1 MDNQK
6 FGQFIQRLRK
16 EKGWT
21 QLELAEKLHVTDK
34 AVSKWERGAGFP
46 DIKMIE
52 PLARALD
59 VSILE
64 IMCSEKNEKTVQLEK
79 TEEAINN
86 VLDVVSYQRKIER
99 RNILLTVIIMSVAI
113 MTVFIFD
120 TSQGIGFVM
129 VCMPCIFLI
138 CGIYLIVL
146 SVYRAK
152 RKRPYLKIL
161 ALGLLS
167 LLIPI
172 LTMLMLYLGA
182 LAGGPVPT

>member
-6 FGQFIQRLRK
+6 FGQFIQHLRK

-64 IMCSEKNEKTVQLEK
+64 IMCSEKNEKTVQTEK
-79 TEEAINN
+79 SEEAIHN
-86 VLDVVSYQRKIER
+86 VIDVAGYQKKIER
-99 RNILLTVIIMSVAI
+99 RNILLTVILLSVVV

-120 TSQGIGFVM
+120 NTQGIGFVM
-129 VCMPCIFLI
+129 VCMPCICFI
-138 CGIYLIVL
+138 CGMYLVIL
-146 SVYRAK
+146 SIYRA
-152 RKRPYLKIL
+152 RKKMTYFRIL
-161 ALGLLS
+161 VCGLLT
-167 LLIPI
+167 LLVPI
-172 LTMLMLYLGA
+172 VIMLILYLGV

>member
-21 QLELAEKLHVTDK
+21 QLELAEKLNVTDK
-34 AVSKWERGAGFP
+34 AVSKWERGVGFP

-52 PLARALD
+52 PLARTLD

-64 IMCSEKNEKTVQLEK
+64 IMCSEKNEKTVQSEK
-79 TEEAINN
+79 TKEAIND

-99 RNILLTVIIMSVAI
+99 KNNLLAVIILSIVS

-120 TSQGIGFVM
+120 TAQGIGFM
-129 VCMPCIFLI
+129 LACMPCICLV
-138 CGIYLIVL
+138 CGMYLVVL
-146 SVYRAK
+146 SIYRAK
-152 RKRPYLKIL
+152 KKRPYLKIL
-161 ALGLLS
+161 ALGLLA
-167 LLIPI
+167 LLIPV
-172 LTMLMLYLGA
+172 LTMFMLYLGA

>member
-6 FGQFIQRLRK
+6 FGQFIQSLRK

-52 PLARALD
+52 PLARTLD
-59 VSILE
+59 VSVLE
-64 IMCSEKNEKTVQLEK
+64 IMCSEKNEKTVQ
-79 TEEAINN
+79 TEESKEAIHNII
-86 VLDVVSYQRKIER
+86 DVAGYQRKIEK
-99 RNILLTVIIMSVAI
+99 RNILLTVILLSVVV

-120 TSQGIGFVM
+120 NAQGIGFAL
-129 VCMPCIFLI
+129 VCMPCICFI

-146 SVYRAK
+146 SIYRAK
-152 RKRPYLKIL
+152 KKMVYFRIL
-161 ALGLLS
+161 ICGLFALMVPIVIM
-167 LLIPI
+167 LI
-172 LTMLMLYLGA
+172 LYLGV
-182 LAGGPVPT
+182 LAGGPVPA